1 MNGRRNKMPADK
13 SIKKILVIGSG
24 PIVIGQACEFDYSG
38 TQAVKTLKKEGYD
51 VILVNPNPATVMTT
65 PGTADKIYLEPLTVE
80 YVEKIIDVEKPDS
93 ILSTM
98 GGQTALNLTLELD
111 KAGVLKKH
119 NVRILGAN
127 IEAIN
132 LAEDRGLFKKV
143 VEKLGLE
150 SAKSTITGS
159 KEDALKMGRK
169 YGYPLVVRPSFTLGG
184 MGGAIAESEEELISV
199 FEKALIESPVGEA
212 LVEECLIG
220 WKEFEMEVMRD
231 KADNA
236 IIVCSIEN
244 IDPMG
249 VHTGDS
255 ITIAPIQ
262 TLSDSEYQLMRTSSI
277 DILRAVGVDCGGAN
291 VQFAVDPATGR
302 QIVIE
307 MNPRVSRSSALASK
321 ATGFPIASCSA
332 LLAVGYTLDEIVNEI
347 TGKSVSCFEPALD
360 YCAVKVPRFET
371 DKFPMNGSALGTQMK
386 SVGEALAIGRTAIEA
401 LNKAL
406 CAAEIGIQGVEE
418 LRNAD
423 SEQLY
428 KILTTANP
436 FRILAA
442 YTVLKK
448 EGIESLGK
456 LSKTT
461 GFDPWFLYILAQQ
474 VELENR
480 LSSTAPGALD
490 SELLMEAKRSGL
502 TDIRIAELMETD
514 SEVISSKRE
523 EFSIKPS
530 YHFVDTCAGEFTA
543 ETPYFY
549 STWGEVDEG
558 EPYKEKNVVIISSGP
573 NRIGQGLEFDTCCTL
588 ASRAWRKRG
597 YKTIMINS
605 NPETVST
612 DYNVSDRLY
621 LEPLTSEHVVS
632 VIKKEKAD
640 RVVVQLGG
648 QTPLNMAGDLLK
660 TGIKLAGTSLDSI
673 NTAEDRKLFAA
684 MLNKLDL
691 KQPRNKTAVTEK
703 EVHQYAHDIGYPVLL
718 RPSFVLGGKSMFI
731 AYNDEELQDY
741 LGKAVRVSQASPLLV
756 DQFLED
762 AFEYDLDAISD
773 GKNLYVG
780 GILQHIEAAGIHSG
794 DSACVIPPYKSKDSI
809 LEEMERAAWNISKE
823 LNVQGFLNIQFAVKD
838 DTLYIIEV
846 NPRASRTVPF
856 LSKVTGV
863 DLIDAAVKVWDGED
877 LQIQRLCD
885 STGIGR
891 GKCIT
896 GWAVKEAV
904 FSFDRFSGQDPIL
917 GPEMKSTGEAAGT
930 GDTFGEAFAKAQIAV
945 KSNLPSK
952 GRVYVSVN
960 KRDRATIL
968 PVVQQFVKMGFEI
981 AATRGTADF
990 LFSKGIFAEVILKLH
1005 EGHPN
1010 VVDHMAAGR
1019 IDLLINTPMGQFS
1032 QLGDTYMR
1040 AEAVRRKIPY
1050 TTTTSAAQA
1059 AIKGIEWILKGELS
1073 VKALPDFTKI

>member
-1 MNGRRNKMPADK
+1 MPADK
-13 SIKKILVIGSG
+13 NIKKILIIGSG

-38 TQAVKTLKKEGYD
+38 TQAVKTLKKEGYE

-65 PGTADKIYLEPLTVE
+65 PGTADKIYIEPLTVE
-80 YVEKIIDVEKPDS
+80 YVEKIIAVEKPDS

-119 NVRILGAN
+119 NVNILGAN

-132 LAEDRGLFKKV
+132 LAEDRGLFKTV
-143 VEKLGLE
+143 VEGLGLQ

-159 KEDALKMGRK
+159 NEEALKMGEK
-169 YGYPLVVRPSFTLGG
+169 YGYPLVIRPSFTLGG

-199 FEKALIESPVGEA
+199 FEKALIESPVREA

-291 VQFAVDPATGR
+291 VQFAVDPETGR

-360 YCAVKVPRFET
+360 YCAVKVPRFESE
-371 DKFPMNGSALGTQMK
+371 KFPLTGTALGTQMK
-386 SVGEALAIGRTAIEA
+386 SVGEALALGRTAHEA

-406 CAAEIGIQGVEE
+406 CAAEIGLEGVQE
-418 LRNAD
+418 LNEASD
-423 SEQLY
+423 DELNH
-428 KILTTANP
+428 ILTTANP

-442 YTVLKK
+442 YTILKRD
-448 EGIESLGK
+448 GSGALDQ
-456 LSKTT
+456 LNLTT
-461 GFDPWFLYILAQQ
+461 GFDKWFLYMLLQQ
-474 VELENR
+474 VDLEKR
-480 LSSTAPGALD
+480 LSSVSID
-490 SELLMEAKRSGL
+490 NIDEELLMESKRMGL
-502 TDIRIAELMETD
+502 TDKRIATLANASFE
-514 SEVISSKRE
+514 SVYSKRVG
-523 EFSIKPS
+523 FNMKPS

-549 STWGEVDEG
+549 STWGEIDEG
-558 EPYKEKNVVIISSGP
+558 EPYNEKNVVIISSGP

-588 ASRAWRKRG
+588 ASQAWRRRG

-621 LEPLTSEHVVS
+621 LEPLSSEHVTS
-632 VIKKEKAD
+632 VINKEKAGK
-640 RVVVQLGG
+640 VVVQLGG

-660 TGIKLAGTSLDSI
+660 TGVELAGTSLDSI
-673 NTAEDRKLFAA
+673 NTAEDRKLFAG
-684 MLNKLDL
+684 MLSKLGL
-691 KQPRNKTAVTEK
+691 KQPVNKTAVTED
-703 EVHQYAHDIGYPVLL
+703 EVVEYAHQIGYPVLL

-731 AYNDEELQDY
+731 AYNDEELNDY
-741 LGKAVRVSQASPLLV
+741 LGKAVRVSQKSPLLV

-762 AFEYDLDAISD
+762 AFEYDLDAVSD
-773 GKNLYVG
+773 GRNIYIG

-794 DSACVIPPYKSKDSI
+794 DSACVIPPYKSTDAI
-809 LEEMERAAWNISKE
+809 LKEMEDAAWNISKE
-823 LNVQGFLNIQFAVKD
+823 LQVKGFLNIQFAVKD
-838 DTLYIIEV
+838 NELFIIEV

-863 DLIDAAVKVWDGED
+863 DLVDAAVHVWDGVD
-877 LQIQRLCD
+877 LFQQKLCD
-885 STGIGR
+885 TTGIGR

-904 FSFDRFSGQDPIL
+904 FSFDRFLGQDPIL

-930 GDTFGEAFAKAQIAV
+930 GDTFGEAFAKAQTAV
-945 KSNLPSK
+945 NANLPSE
-952 GRVYVSVN
+952 GRVYISVN
-960 KRDRATIL
+960 KRDRETIL
-968 PVVQQFVKMGFEI
+968 PVAKEFVELGFEI

-990 LFSKGIFAEVILKLH
+990 LFKNGIFAEVILKMH

-1032 QLGDTYMR
+1032 QHGDTYIR
-1040 AEAVRRKIPY
+1040 AESVRRKIPY

-1059 AIKGIEWILKGELS
+1059 ALKGIEWMINGELT
-1073 VKALPDFTKI
+1073 VKALPDYKS

>member
-1 MNGRRNKMPADK
+1 MPADK
-13 SIKKILVIGSG
+13 NIKKILIIGSG

-38 TQAVKTLKKEGYD
+38 TQAVKTLKKEGYE

-65 PGTADKIYLEPLTVE
+65 PGTADKIYIEPLTVE
-80 YVEKIIDVEKPDS
+80 YVEKIISIEKPDS

-98 GGQTALNLTLELD
+98 GGQTALNLTLALD

-119 NVRILGAN
+119 NVNILGAN

-159 KEDALKMGRK
+159 KEEALKMGK
-169 YGYPLVVRPSFTLGG
+169 NYGYPLVIRPSFTLGG

-231 KADNA
+231 KTDNA

-291 VQFAVDPATGR
+291 VQFAVDPATGK

-332 LLAVGYTLDEIVNEI
+332 LLAVGYTLDEIINEI

-371 DKFPMNGSALGTQMK
+371 EKFPLNGSALGTQMK
-386 SVGEALAIGRTAIEA
+386 SVGEALALGRTAHEA

-406 CAAEIGIQGVEE
+406 CAAEIGLEGVEE
-418 LRNAD
+418 LSVASLEELNH
-423 SEQLY
+423 
-428 KILTTANP
+428 ILTTANP

-448 EGIESLGK
+448 EGIGAIDK
-456 LSKTT
+456 LKKTT
-461 GFDPWFLYILAQQ
+461 GFDPWFLYILTQQ
-474 VELENR
+474 IELEDR
-480 LSSTAPGALD
+480 LSKITLDNID
-490 SELLMEAKRSGL
+490 SELLLEAKRMGL
-502 TDIRIAELMETD
+502 TDKRIAKIINSTEKA
-514 SEVISSKRE
+514 VSKKRSD
-523 EFSIKPS
+523 FFMNPS

-549 STWGEVDEG
+549 STWGEIDEG
-558 EPYKEKNVVIISSGP
+558 EPYKEKSVVIISSGP

-588 ASRAWRKRG
+588 ASKAWRKRG

-621 LEPLTSEHVVS
+621 LEPLSSEHVTS
-632 VIKKEKAD
+632 VIKKEKAE

-648 QTPLNMAGDLLK
+648 QTPLNMAGDLLE
-660 TGIKLAGTSLDSI
+660 TGIKLTGTSLESI
-673 NTAEDRKLFAA
+673 NKAEDRKLFGQ
-684 MLNKLDL
+684 MLKKLNL
-691 KQPRNKTAVTEK
+691 KQPQNKTAVNEK
-703 EVHQYAHDIGYPVLL
+703 EVVKYAHDIGYPVLL

-731 AYNDEELQDY
+731 AYNDNELTVY
-741 LGKAVRVSQASPLLV
+741 LNKAVRVSEESPLLV

-762 AFEYDLDAISD
+762 AFEYDLDGISD
-773 GKNLYVG
+773 GKNIYIG

-794 DSACVIPPYKSKDSI
+794 DSACVIPPYKSNDKI
-809 LEEMERAAWNISKE
+809 LREMESAAWNISKE
-823 LNVQGFLNIQFAVKD
+823 LNIQGFINIQFAVKD
-838 DTLYIIEV
+838 EVLYIIEV

-863 DLIDAAVKVWDGED
+863 DLVDAAVQVWDSVD
-877 LQIQRLCD
+877 LQEQKLCD
-885 STGIGR
+885 SSGFGR
-891 GKCIT
+891 GECIT

-904 FSFDRFSGQDPIL
+904 FSFDRFLGQDPIL

-930 GDTFGEAFAKAQIAV
+930 GSTFGEAFAKAQTAV
-945 KSNLPSK
+945 NSNLPIT

-960 KRDRATIL
+960 KKDRETIL
-968 PVVQQFVKMGFEI
+968 PVVKEFFELGFEI

-990 LFSKGIFAEVILKLH
+990 LFQNNIFAEVILKLH

-1032 QLGDTYMR
+1032 QHGDTYIR
-1040 AEAVRRKIPY
+1040 SEAVRRKIPY

-1059 AIKGIEWILKGELS
+1059 ALKGIEWMLKDELT
-1073 VKALPDFTKI
+1073 VLALPEFRIIK

>member
-1 MNGRRNKMPADK
+1 MGGEKMPADK
-13 SIKKILVIGSG
+13 SINKILIIGSG

-38 TQAVKTLKKEGYD
+38 TQAVKSLKKEGYE

-65 PGTADKIYLEPLTVE
+65 PGTADRIYIEPLSVP
-80 YVEKIIDVEKPDS
+80 YVEKIIEVEKPDA

-98 GGQTALNLTLELD
+98 GGQTALNLTLALD
-111 KAGVLKKH
+111 KAGILKKH
-119 NVRILGAN
+119 NVRIIGAN

-132 LAEDRGLFKKV
+132 LAEDRRLFKEV
-143 VEKLGLE
+143 VAGLGLE
-150 SAKSTITGS
+150 SAKSTITGNLN
-159 KEDALKMGRK
+159 EAVGMGRK
-169 YGYPLVVRPSFTLGG
+169 WGYPLVVRPSFTLGG
-184 MGGAIAESEEELISV
+184 MGGAIASSEEELISV

-212 LVEECLIG
+212 LIEECLIG

-231 KADNA
+231 KGDNA

-262 TLSDSEYQLMRTSSI
+262 TLSDSEYQKMRTASI

-332 LLAVGYTLDEIVNEI
+332 QLAVGYTLDEIVNEI

-371 DKFPMNGSALGTQMK
+371 EKFPLSGTALGTQMR
-386 SVGEALAIGRTAIEA
+386 SVGEALAIGRTAEEA
-401 LNKAL
+401 LNKAV
-406 CAAEIGIQGVEE
+406 CAAEIGFEGIEE
-418 LRNAD
+418 LQVSD
-423 SEQLY
+423 KE
-428 KILTTANP
+428 IHTMLTTANP

-448 EGIESLGK
+448 EGPEAIDK
-456 LSKTT
+456 LNKIT
-461 GFDPWFLYILAQQ
+461 GFDRWFLHLLGLQ

-480 LSSTAPGALD
+480 LSSTGEAGLD
-490 SELLMEAKRSGL
+490 EDLLMEAKRMGL
-502 TDIRIAELMETD
+502 TDKRIGKLVGAEGP
-514 SEVISSKRE
+514 VIARKRKS
-523 EFSIKPS
+523 FGMKPS

-549 STWGEVDEG
+549 STWGEIDEG
-558 EPYKEKNVVIISSGP
+558 KSEDCKKVVIISSGP

-588 ASRAWRKRG
+588 ASKAWRNRG
-597 YKTIMINS
+597 YKTIMVNS

-621 LEPLTSEHVVS
+621 LEPLSSEHVIS
-632 VIKKEKAD
+632 VIEKENAGK
-640 RVVVQLGG
+640 VVVQLGG
-648 QTPLNMAGDLLK
+648 QTPLNMAADLLEA
-660 TGIKLAGTSLDSI
+660 GAELMGTSLDSI
-673 NTAEDRKLFAA
+673 NTAEDRKLFAV
-684 MLNKLDL
+684 MLDKLKL
-691 KQPRNKTAVTEK
+691 KQPRNKTALSNEQV
-703 EVHQYAHDIGYPVLL
+703 VDFAHQIGYPVLL

-731 AYNDEELQDY
+731 AYNDDELKEY
-741 LGKAVRVSQASPLLV
+741 LNKAVRVSEKSPLLV

-762 AFEYDLDAISD
+762 AFEYDLDGVAD
-773 GKNLYVG
+773 GESIYIG

-809 LEEMERAAWNISKE
+809 LAEMEKAAWDISRE
-823 LNVQGFLNIQFAVKD
+823 LQVQGFINIQFAVKD
-838 DTLYIIEV
+838 EELYIIEV

-863 DLIDAAVKVWDGED
+863 DLVDASVKVWDGED
-877 LQIQRLCD
+877 LKKQKLVD

-891 GKCIT
+891 GECIT

-904 FSFDRFSGQDPIL
+904 FSFDRFAGQDPIL

-930 GDTFGEAFAKAQIAV
+930 GSTFGEAFAKAQTAV
-945 KSNLPSK
+945 NTHLPSK

-960 KRDRATIL
+960 KRDRETIL
-968 PVVQQFVKMGFEI
+968 PVVNEFVEMGFDI

-990 LFSKGIFAEVILKLH
+990 LFSEGIFAEVILKIH

-1010 VVDHMAAGR
+1010 VMDHMAAGR

-1032 QLGDTYMR
+1032 QHEDTFIR

-1059 AIKGIEWILKGELS
+1059 AVKGIEWIRTGELS
-1073 VKALPDFTKI
+1073 ISSLPDFK

>member
-1 MNGRRNKMPADK
+1 MPADK
-13 SIKKILVIGSG
+13 NINKILIIGSG

-38 TQAVKTLKKEGYD
+38 TQAVKTLKKEGYE
-51 VILVNPNPATVMTT
+51 VVLVNPNPATVMTT
-65 PGTADKIYLEPLTVE
+65 PGTADKIYIEPLTVS
-80 YVEKIIDVEKPDS
+80 YVEKIIEAEKPDS

-98 GGQTALNLTLELD
+98 GGQTALNLTLDLH
-111 KAGVLKKH
+111 KAGVLAKH
-119 NVRILGAN
+119 NVKILGAN

-132 LAEDRGLFKKV
+132 LAEDRGLFKEV
-143 VEKLGLE
+143 VGKLGLE

-159 KEDALKMGRK
+159 REEALKMGKK
-169 YGYPLVVRPSFTLGG
+169 YGYPIVIRPSFTLGG
-184 MGGAIAESEEELISV
+184 MGGAIADSEEDLISL

-212 LVEECLIG
+212 LVEECLTG

-262 TLSDSEYQLMRTSSI
+262 TLSDSEYQKMRTSSI
-277 DILRAVGVDCGGAN
+277 EILRAVGVDCGGAN
-291 VQFAVDPATGR
+291 VQFAVDPKTGK

-332 LLAVGYTLDEIVNEI
+332 MLAVGYTLDEVVNEI

-360 YCAVKVPRFET
+360 YCAVKVPRFESE
-371 DKFPMNGSALGTQMK
+371 KFPVAGTALGTQMK
-386 SVGEALAIGRTAIEA
+386 SVGEALALGRTAIEA

-406 CAAEIGIQGVEE
+406 CAAEIGLEGVEE
-418 LRNAD
+418 LNGIDD
-423 SEQLY
+423 SELNH
-428 KILTTANP
+428 ILTTANP

-448 EGIESLGK
+448 EGIDSIDYLNEI
-456 LSKTT
+456 T
-461 GFDPWFLYILAQQ
+461 GFDTWFLHMLHGQ
-474 VELENR
+474 VDLENR
-480 LSSTAPGALD
+480 IRSYSEDTLD
-490 SELLMEAKRSGL
+490 YEILMEAKRGGL
-502 TDIRIAELMETD
+502 TDKRIEELLNLSTG
-514 SEVISSKRE
+514 SIAKKRE
-523 EFSIKPS
+523 ILNLTPS
-530 YHFVDTCAGEFTA
+530 FHIVDTCAGEFTA

-549 STWGEVDEG
+549 STWGEIDEG
-558 EPYKEKNVVIISSGP
+558 DEYSEKNVVIISSGP

-588 ASRAWRKRG
+588 ASKAWRKRG

-621 LEPLTSEHVVS
+621 LEPLTSEHVTS
-632 VIKKEKAD
+632 VINKEKAEK
-640 RVVVQLGG
+640 VVVQLGG
-648 QTPLNMAGDLLK
+648 QTPLNMAGDLLN
-660 TGIKLAGTSLDSI
+660 TGVELAGTSLESI
-673 NTAEDRKLFAA
+673 NTAEDRKLFSA
-684 MLNKLDL
+684 MLKKLHL
-691 KQPRNKTAVTEK
+691 AQPENKTAVNE
-703 EVHQYAHDIGYPVLL
+703 EQVLQYAHEIGYPVLL

-731 AYNDEELQDY
+731 AFNDDELNSY
-741 LGKAVRVSQASPLLV
+741 LNITVRVSEQSPLLV

-762 AFEYDLDAISD
+762 AFEYDLDAVSD
-773 GKNLYVG
+773 GNSIYIG

-794 DSACVIPPYKSKDSI
+794 DSACVIPPYKSTDTV
-809 LEEMERAAWNISKE
+809 LREMEQAAWNISRE
-823 LNVQGFLNIQFAVKD
+823 LNVRGFLNIQFAVKNEK
-838 DTLYIIEV
+838 LYIIEV

-863 DLIDAAVKVWDGED
+863 DLIDAAVQVWDGVD
-877 LQIQRLCD
+877 LKKQSLCN
-885 STGIGR
+885 SKGIGR

-904 FSFDRFSGQDPIL
+904 FSFDRFQGQDPIL

-930 GDTFGEAFAKAQIAV
+930 GETFGEAFAKAQIAV
-945 KSNLPSK
+945 NSNLPSN

-960 KRDRATIL
+960 KRDRETIL
-968 PVVQQFVKMGFEI
+968 PVVQEFVTMGFEI

-990 LFSKGIFAEVILKLH
+990 LFKNDIFAEVILKLH

-1019 IDLLINTPMGQFS
+1019 IDLLINTPMGQNS
-1032 QLGDTYMR
+1032 QHEDTYIR
-1040 AEAVRRKIPY
+1040 SEAVRRKIPY

-1059 AIKGIEWILKGELS
+1059 AVKGIEWIKKGKIT
-1073 VKALPDFTKI
+1073 VRVLPFFKK

>member
-1 MNGRRNKMPADK
+1 MPADR
-13 SIKKILVIGSG
+13 SINKILIIGSG

-38 TQAVKTLKKEGYD
+38 TQAVKTLKKEGYE

-65 PGTADKIYLEPLTVE
+65 PGMADKIYIEPLSVP
-80 YVEKIIDVEKPDS
+80 YVEKIIEEEKPDAL
-93 ILSTM
+93 LSTM
-98 GGQTALNLTLELD
+98 GGQTALNLTLELEN
-111 KAGVLKKH
+111 AGVLKKH
-119 NVRILGAN
+119 NVQIIGAN

-132 LAEDRGLFKKV
+132 LAEDRRLFKKV
-143 VEKLGLE
+143 VASLGLE
-150 SAKSTITGS
+150 SAKSIITGD
-159 KEDALKMGRK
+159 KEKVLAMGQK
-169 YGYPLVVRPSFTLGG
+169 WGYPLVVRPSFTLGG
-184 MGGAIAESEEELISV
+184 MGGAIAESEEELVSI

-212 LVEECLIG
+212 LIEECLIG

-231 KADNA
+231 KGDNA

-262 TLSDSEYQLMRTSSI
+262 TLSDTEYQKMRTASI
-277 DILRAVGVDCGGAN
+277 NILRAVGVDCGGAN
-291 VQFAVDPATGR
+291 VQFAVDPKTGR

-332 LLAVGYTLDEIVNEI
+332 QLAVGYTLDEIVNEI
-347 TGKSVSCFEPALD
+347 TGKSVSCFEPVLD

-371 DKFPMNGSALGTQMK
+371 DKFPLSGTALGTQMR
-386 SVGEALAIGRTAIEA
+386 SVGEALAMGRTAEEA
-401 LNKAL
+401 LNKAI
-406 CAAEIGIQGVEE
+406 CAAEIGFEGIEE
-418 LRNAD
+418 LTV
-423 SEQLY
+423 SEKDLNTM
-428 KILTTANP
+428 LRTANP

-448 EGIESLGK
+448 EGPEAMDK
-456 LSKTT
+456 LNKLT
-461 GFDPWFLYILAQQ
+461 GFDKWFLFMLTRQT
-474 VELENR
+474 ELENK
-480 LSSTAPGALD
+480 LSDTGTDGLCE
-490 SELLMEAKRSGL
+490 ELIMEAKRMGL
-502 TDIRIAELMETD
+502 TDKRIGSLTGLTG
-514 SEVISSKRE
+514 SEVSKIRK
-523 EFSIKPS
+523 SYKIKPS

-549 STWGEVDEG
+549 STWGEIDEG
-558 EPYKEKNVVIISSGP
+558 KREDGKKVVIISSGP

-588 ASRAWRKRG
+588 ASQAWSRLG
-597 YKTIMINS
+597 YKTIMVNS

-621 LEPLTSEHVVS
+621 LEPLSSEHVVS
-632 VIKKEKAD
+632 VIEKEKAD
-640 RVVVQLGG
+640 KVVVQLGG
-648 QTPLNMAGDLLK
+648 QTPLNMASDLLE
-660 TGIKLAGTSLDSI
+660 AGAHICGTTLQSI
-673 NTAEDRKLFAA
+673 NTAEDRKLFSS
-684 MLNKLDL
+684 MLDELDL
-691 KQPRNKTAVTEK
+691 KQPSNRTAVTNEQV
-703 EVHQYAHDIGYPVLL
+703 EFFAHEIGFPVLL
-718 RPSFVLGGKSMFI
+718 RPSFVLGGKSMVI
-731 AYNDEELQDY
+731 AYNDDELKGY
-741 LGKAVRVSQASPLLV
+741 LNKSFRVSEKSPILV

-762 AFEYDLDAISD
+762 AFEYDLDAVSD
-773 GKNLYVG
+773 GENIYIG

-794 DSACVIPPYKSKDSI
+794 DSACVIPPYKSKESI
-809 LEEMERAAWNISKE
+809 LREMETAAWNISRE
-823 LNVQGFLNIQFAVKD
+823 LKIQGFLNIQFAVKD
-838 DTLYIIEV
+838 DILYLIEV

-863 DLIDAAVKVWDGED
+863 DLVDAAVKVWDGISLIEQN
-877 LQIQRLCD
+877 LVNE
-885 STGIGR
+885 TGIGR

-904 FSFDRFSGQDPIL
+904 FSFDRFAGQDPIL

-930 GDTFGEAFAKAQIAV
+930 GHSFGEAFAKAQIAV
-945 KSNLPSK
+945 NTHLPSK

-960 KRDRATIL
+960 KRDRETIL
-968 PVVQQFVKMGFEI
+968 PVVKEFVLMGFEI

-990 LFSKGIFAEVILKLH
+990 LFRNGIFAEVILKIH

-1010 VVDHMAAGR
+1010 VVDHMAEGR

-1032 QLGDTYMR
+1032 QYGDAYIR

-1059 AIKGIEWILKGELS
+1059 AVKGIEWILNGHLT
-1073 VKALPDFTKI
+1073 VNPLPSFNQ